1 MAQITKKQT
10 NKVLYRDLI
19 APKSQNEQLKE
30 ELDLKVT
37 ESKASL
43 EVTIAT
49 TKKDLATAKRRLDA
63 AKSAYPYSVQNEM
76 DAAEE
81 VEQLERGLQFAINVL
96 EERF

>member
-1 MAQITKKQT
+1 MNNSKNNQKK
-10 NKVLYRDLI
+10 KVSYRELI

-49 TKKDLATAKRRLDA
+49 TKKDLAGAKRRLDS
-63 AKSAYPYSVQNEM
+63 AKSAYPYSVKNEM
-76 DAAEE
+76 NAAEE
-81 VEQLERGLQFAINVL
+81 VEQLERGLKFAEAVL